1 MLDMRFDLTTAD
13 VAPRHGPGSGRSPL
27 SSGAYRQTLEAAGV
41 SRTDIEALRE
51 LAEMNVDVVVPPPD
65 SLPTCRLIV

>member
-1 MLDMRFDLTTAD
+1 MFVMRIDLTTVD
-13 VAPRHGPGSGRSPL
+13 VAPRHRPRSGRSPL

-41 SRTDIEALRE
+41 PRPDIEALRE